1 MKEYIIINHLVGS
14 KTGQVEGFLIS
25 NFSEITI
32 GRSSSSVLRFDKQKD
47 SMVSS
52 KQAKIIIS
60 TTKPHSFS
68 LLDLNSR
75 NGTFINKRR
84 AIGAVTLK
92 VGDIIQIGL
101 DGPAFEFDLNPRPS
115 STLSYAPSTGA
126 IKHLILEHL
135 AGSKTGQL
143 EFISL
148 NDFRELIIG
157 RGETS
162 MIKYDAYQDYMLS
175 REHAKITVD
184 LKNPGKFIITDLDSR
199 NGTYVNKAKLLGSTP
214 LKFGDIVQF
223 GTEGPAFRFNL
234 GEIGEKNEI
243 KK

>member
-1 MKEYIIINHLVGS
+1 MKEYIIINHLIGS
-14 KTGQVEGFLIS
+14 KSGQVEGFLIS

-32 GRSSSSVLRFDKQKD
+32 GRSSSSTLKFDKQKD
-47 SMVSS
+47 SMVSTH
-52 KQAKIIIS
+52 QAKILIS
-60 TTKPHSFS
+60 TTKPYQFS

-75 NGTFINKRR
+75 NGTFLNKRR

-92 VGDIIQIGL
+92 VGDIIQAGL

-115 STLSYAPSTGA
+115 ALSSHIPSIGT
-126 IKHLILEHL
+126 IKRLVLEHI

-162 MIKYDAYQDYMLS
+162 MIKYDIYQDYMLS

-184 LKNPGKFIITDLDSR
+184 SKNPQKFTITDLDSR
-199 NGTYVNKAKLLGSTP
+199 NGTFLNKAKLLGSAP
-214 LKFGDIVQF
+214 LNFGDIVQF
-223 GTEGPAFRFNL
+223 GVEGPAFRFDL
-234 GEIGEKNEI
+234 Q
-243 KK
+243 